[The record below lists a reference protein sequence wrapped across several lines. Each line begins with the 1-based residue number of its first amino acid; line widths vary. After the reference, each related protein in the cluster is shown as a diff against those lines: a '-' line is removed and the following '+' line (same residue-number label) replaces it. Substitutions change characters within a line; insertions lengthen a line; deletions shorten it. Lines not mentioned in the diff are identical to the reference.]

1 MKNFIV
7 TKPLIDQINEMRYA
21 IEDNIIN
28 LLEQHNVKSVDC
40 YEFDDC
46 PVIIDVTYEDDFAT
60 LDSINLET
68 SGTGKKYISFDC
80 SSSFSNYDMALIN
93 MDIERLIFVY
103 EWIKENRLNFSW
115 E

>member
-21 IEDNIIN
+21 IHDNIID
-28 LLEQHNVKSVDC
+28 LLERHNVESVDC

-46 PVIIDVTYEDDFAT
+46 PIIIDAVYGDDIAT
-60 LDSINLET
+60 LDRINLET

-80 SSSFSNYDMALIN
+80 SSSFNNYDVALIN
-93 MDIERLIFVY
+93 MDIEHLISVY
-103 EWIKENRLNFSW
+103 EWIKDNRLNFSW